1 MLYEIKFVIWR
12 ADYYQEGIKSS
23 LNCVERAVAFGRA
36 LFWKH
41 KNQVVINK
49 IN

>member
-1 MLYEIKFVIWR
+1 MLYEIKFVILR

-41 KNQVVINK
+41 KK
-49 IN
+49 SSSYK

>member
-1 MLYEIKFVIWR
+1 MLYEIKFVILR
-12 ADYYQEGIKSS
+12 ADYYHEGIKSS
-23 LNCVERAVAFGRA
+23 LNCVEEQLLLAERCFGST
-36 LFWKH
+36 